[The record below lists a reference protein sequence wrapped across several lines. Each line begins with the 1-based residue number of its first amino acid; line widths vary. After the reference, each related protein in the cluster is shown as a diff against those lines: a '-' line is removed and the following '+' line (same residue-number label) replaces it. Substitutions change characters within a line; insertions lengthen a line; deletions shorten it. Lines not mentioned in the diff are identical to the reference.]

1 MVNFQFLGLSLNVIV
16 FNQYKEI
23 LSIYVI
29 IIIINSNVCNKEELV
44 TK

>member
-1 MVNFQFLGLSLNVIV
+1 MVNFHFLGLSLIVIA

-23 LSIYVI
+23 SIYVI

>member
-1 MVNFQFLGLSLNVIV
+1 MVNFQFLGLSLTVIA
-16 FNQYKEI
+16 FYQYKEI
-23 LSIYVI
+23 SIYVI